1 MLAARERD
9 GRAVGARAVAR
20 VRGSAWTCVSA
31 SRAAQEPCS
40 KRRSSRCGLARR
52 ERSVEPRHHRPKSQ
66 SARSGGPTEF
76 PTGPERSVWRPD
88 RFPTGPERSVWRPDR
103 FHSTARKKTVFN
115 EKYGFVVDF
124 FDRRYRHR
132 VRIILRHVALWKVRV
147 LPGRRDARCATAA
160 ERGGPTDNRDTPR
173 GTIDARARLASAIA
187 RHRHRQSATTVRPP
201 PRRRYPRHRP
211 ALATAAQAATV
222 ATSLAAAEAACSM
235 ATRWRSATGSCPT
248 FVLKATSASTK
259 GMVDGHARHERERI
273 RAPEATWWR
282 RDARS
287 QWPADGDAGRRR

>member
-1 MLAARERD
+1 MRQRIARGAGAMLQEALLPMRTRAARAL
-9 GRAVGARAVAR
+9 GRA
-20 VRGSAWTCVSA
+20 STPSP
-31 SRAAQEPCS
+31 Q
-40 KRRSSRCGLARR
+40 K
-52 ERSVEPRHHRPKSQ
+52 
-66 SARSGGPTEF
+66 
-76 PTGPERSVWRPD
+76 PERSVWRPD
-88 RFPTGPERSVWRPDR
+88 RIPHRARALGLAARPIPQ
-103 FHSTARKKTVFN
+103 HGQKKKRLR

-124 FDRRYRHR
+124 FDRRSHPDMN
-132 VRIILRHVALWKVRV
+132 IISCALCGKVRV

-248 FVLKATSASTK
+248 FVLKATMLRIVVLRSSRAYTPN
-259 GMVDGHARHERERI
+259 GQHDGLGGRVREDTRQRH
-273 RAPEATWWR
+273 
-282 RDARS
+282 
-287 QWPADGDAGRRR
+287 GR

>member
-1 MLAARERD
+1 MHQRIARGAGAMLQEALLPMRTRAARAL
-9 GRAVGARAVAR
+9 GQA
-20 VRGSAWTCVSA
+20 SAPSP
-31 SRAAQEPCS
+31 Q
-40 KRRSSRCGLARR
+40 K
-52 ERSVEPRHHRPKSQ
+52 
-66 SARSGGPTEF
+66 
-76 PTGPERSVWRPD
+76 PERSVWRPD
-88 RFPTGPERSVWRPDR
+88 RIPHRARALGLAARPFPHRARALGLAARPIPQ
-103 FHSTARKKTVFN
+103 HGQKKKRPR
-115 EKYGFVVDF
+115 EEYGFVVDF
-124 FDRRYRHR
+124 FDRRSHPDMN
-132 VRIILRHVALWKVRV
+132 IISCALCGKVRV